1 MKMANKEFLKKL
13 LETPSPSDT
22 EELGIEVWQRE
33 MITKLGLPYYKD
45 KMGNTAFSVGNGPT
59 KVMFSGHIDEIAM
72 GVGYITENGFLIP
85 KNMCGVDKKVLPGS
99 AVLILRE
106 PNLESVEGVVHKNPI
121 HIEFREEK
129 LKDKVLDFD
138 DLRIDIGAE
147 SKEEVESLG
156 IHVGSPIV
164 HGRILN
170 LEFGSHRI
178 HGNSLDDKAGVF
190 VVSEVMKRLAEY
202 TNESEWW
209 NKYTVIGC
217 ACVGEESGLL
227 GAHKVA
233 RQINPDISVDL
244 DVLHACDTG
253 QFDKTKYGEIK
264 LGEGPVITWG
274 QDKSRRLNKI
284 LGCGGIKTQD
294 GAERIGGTNTK
305 EFYLEGSDTE
315 STLLSLP
322 LLSMHTPIETMDW
335 RDIEGAIELLTS
347 TTIECKW

>member
-1 MKMANKEFLKKL
+1 MANKEFLKKL
-13 LETPSPSDT
+13 LETPSPSGT
-22 EELGIEVWQRE
+22 EELGIKVWEEE
-33 MITKLGLPYYKD
+33 MNNLGLLQYYKD
-45 KMGNTAFSVGNGPT
+45 KMGNSAYSVGSGPL
-59 KVMFSGHIDEIAM
+59 KVMFSGHIDEICM
-72 GVGYITENGFLIP
+72 SVGYITENGFLIP
-85 KNMCGVDKKVLPGS
+85 KNMGGVDKKVLPGS

-106 PNLESVEGVVHKNPI
+106 PNLESVEGIVHKNPI
-121 HIEFREEK
+121 HIEWEEET

-147 SKEEVESLG
+147 SKEEVESMG

-202 TNESEWW
+202 TNESGWW
-209 NKYTVIGC
+209 NKYTIIGC

-233 RQINPDISVDL
+233 RHINPDISVDL

-253 QFDKTKYGEIK
+253 QFDEKKYGEIK

-294 GAERIGGTNTK
+294 GAERIGGTNTM